1 MSRTVR
7 LVLTTCLAAAAL
19 TGGSAA
25 AQADQPASRASAP
38 MARQAASSAG
48 LTAQIQVKYRDKCL
62 TIANGSLRQGAHAVE
77 GNCDDAADNQV
88 FTAVPHDKGGWQLV
102 AKHSGRCVAH
112 MASAQAEVVQNWCD
126 DSAAQ
131 RWEMQFFDGS
141 EKNLIR
147 WHPLD
152 APEECLTLGGTAPGE
167 EPAAYVMTCFENVPS
182 QEWRLR
188 FVH

>member
-7 LVLTTCLAAAAL
+7 FALTACFAVAAL
-19 TGGSAA
+19 TSGSAA
-25 AQADQPASRASAP
+25 AQAGQPTSPAA
-38 MARQAASSAG
+38 QAAAPAAGTSA
-48 LTAQIQVKYRDKCL
+48 LTARIQVKYRDKCL
-62 TIANGSLRQGAHAVE
+62 TIANGSLRQGAHAIE
-77 GNCDDAADNQV
+77 GTCDDTADHQV
-88 FTAVPHDKGGWQLV
+88 FTPVPHDKGGWQLV
-102 AKHSGRCVAH
+102 AKHSGRCVTH
-112 MASAQAEVVQNWCD
+112 VASAKAEVVQNWCD

-147 WHPLD
+147 WHPMD
-152 APEECLTLGGTAPGE
+152 APEECLTLGGTQPGE
-167 EPAAYVMTCFENVPS
+167 EPAAYVMTCFNNVPS